1 MLSGAEQY
9 FSRNLIEVSV
19 RWNKYWWHLLI
30 LKNAVVAVEES
41 CVLDVKSGT
50 VLIISSGRV
59 LLKNCSLKARYLFC
73 KWKYRLP
80 FIVQRILSLWISA
93 KDLNIPVQFRQLS
106 FSFLQVPVFC
116 GCQLGDYFPNQVAST
131 KILAAMA
138 PKVVTAWR
146 VVIPSRSVVVRN
158 IIWNKLCRIRFVY
171 DLFFFF
177 FFVVLLWFVCL
188 VAF

>member
-1 MLSGAEQY
+1 M
-9 FSRNLIEVSV
+9 
-19 RWNKYWWHLLI
+19 
-30 LKNAVVAVEES
+30 
-41 CVLDVKSGT
+41 
-50 VLIISSGRV
+50 
-59 LLKNCSLKARYLFC
+59 YLFC
-73 KWKYRLP
+73 NWKYRLP
-80 FIVQRILSLWISA
+80 FIVQTILSLWISA

-177 FFVVLLWFVCL
+177 FFAVSFLSSFFGLFVWWLFNIRSLFFSIGLFPLWGQPLRREVLQLKYL
-188 VAF
+188 